1 MTDEKENPNSGELAK
16 LLHVLGPEED
26 WDDTAAALVLELHG
40 IDSDEVPSRLAKLID
55 REIDGRRERGEEV
68 PQSFEEV
75 RSRLASNSKET
86 EGVRKAKGHIE
97 EMFIIG
103 KHPIDS
109 ASTQV
114 QQRFHRRRK
123 KLSEKDE
130 EILKKLSAEL
140 VADAQGEL

>member
-1 MTDEKENPNSGELAK
+1 MTEEKANPNSRELAK

-26 WDDTAAALVLELHG
+26 WDDNAAALVLELHG
-40 IDSDEVPSRLAKLID
+40 IDSDEAPARLAKLID
-55 REIDGRRERGEEV
+55 REIESRRERGEEV
-68 PQSFEEV
+68 PPGFEEV
-75 RSRLASNSKET
+75 RSRLASESKGK

-103 KHPIDS
+103 KLPIDS
-109 ASTQV
+109 ASIQV

-130 EILKKLSAEL
+130 EILKELSAEL